1 MHALPTGASL
11 MRGMLIGLGPVDA
24 VSSVAPPPTGGHV
37 PRDFPS
43 TRSRFQMRDASPDA
57 VASTFE
63 SWSTVST
70 PIEVECRST
79 DTALVTLR
87 GEHDLGSRAQV
98 IAALARASMRPSV
111 IVDLSPCT
119 FADSSVLSA
128 IASAANRLSAS
139 GGRIGLVVAPHS
151 VAVRRAIE
159 VMGIDQMIPV
169 HACRDDALQHAS
181 STPDGSR
188 GELRSSP

>member
-1 MHALPTGASL
+1 
-11 MRGMLIGLGPVDA
+11 
-24 VSSVAPPPTGGHV
+24 
-37 PRDFPS
+37 
-43 TRSRFQMRDASPDA
+43 
-57 VASTFE
+57 
-63 SWSTVST
+63 VST

-87 GEHDLGSRAQV
+87 GEHDLGTRAQV
-98 IAALARASMRPSV
+98 IAALARAGMRPNV

-139 GGRIGLVVAPHS
+139 GGRVDLVVAPHS

-159 VMGIDQMIPV
+159 VMGIDQLIPV
-169 HACRDDALQHAS
+169 HASRQEAFLGAS
-181 STPDGSR
+181 QPADGSGNAR
-188 GELRSSP
+188 RRSA